1 MKKHFEQYGKIESIN
16 VVRNSHGKSRGFAYI
31 EFENEEDPQKAVVE
45 NNQFFMNRKLE
56 VKLSIPQEERKVEKK
71 ENTEQSSAIACTIYV
86 SGLPKGIGE
95 YEFSVFF
102 SKVLV
107 LIN

>member
-1 MKKHFEQYGKIESIN
+1 M
-16 VVRNSHGKSRGFAYI
+16 
-31 EFENEEDPQKAVVE
+31 
-45 NNQFFMNRKLE
+45 
-56 VKLSIPQEERKVEKK
+56 K

-102 SKVLV
+102 SKVWFDELNY
-107 LIN
+107 L